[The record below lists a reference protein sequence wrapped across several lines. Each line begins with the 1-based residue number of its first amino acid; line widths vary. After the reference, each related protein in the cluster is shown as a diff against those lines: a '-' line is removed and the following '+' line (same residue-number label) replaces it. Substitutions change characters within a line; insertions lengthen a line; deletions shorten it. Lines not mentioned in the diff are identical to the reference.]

1 MTQVRKKQIQ
11 PEMPNGFSLFSVL
24 EKGHQCFCSFLCD
37 FPFSKK
43 IFLIYYF
50 WPHWVFLAVC
60 RLSLAVGSQGYS
72 HLQSAGSRLSGF
84 SGGSSQAQ
92 QPRLVGPRACGFQ
105 RLWRTGQLL
114 YGTWNLRRPRIKPV
128 SPALAN
134 GFLFTEPT
142 GKLRIPFLLKAE

>member
-72 HLQSAGSRLSGF
+72 HLQSTGSRSLGLS
-84 SGGSSQAQ
+84 SCPLQAQ
-92 QPRLVGPRACGFQ
+92 MRRSMGESSWTRDRSSVPYIGRRILNQWTTREV
-105 RLWRTGQLL
+105 
-114 YGTWNLRRPRIKPV
+114 LRVIFNSCPKSSSMCSKV
-128 SPALAN
+128 SSTTA
-134 GFLFTEPT
+134 
-142 GKLRIPFLLKAE
+142 